1 MTDVSELLIHIKQKE
16 DITNTVMD
24 FGDLVA
30 SAEQLTAEID
40 GAKAGQSELI
50 SGHKSMFDVLQETCP
65 E

>member
-40 GAKAGQSELI
+40 GAKAGNWTVRAHFWSQ
-50 SGHKSMFDVLQETCP
+50 VTV
-65 E
+65 